1 MVLSS
6 TLILS
11 LCFQYRQSH
20 VDFATVKGIE
30 IWRSFPFMISSYD
43 INCQYGKSFL
53 ERISEWVD
61 TSEMPLFRRCVPKY
75 HLIGHK
81 EGCHWY
87 HSFWFMPGVGVTD
100 GEAPKRRWASSN
112 AIARSTREMSSGHRH
127 DISNLHSGDYNIQKT
142 FNMGTSFLYKSKLNT
157 LTRSSY
163 LFKKE
168 I

>member
-1 MVLSS
+1 MFSN
-6 TLILS
+6 LIIIFS
-11 LCFQYRQSH
+11 CRQSH
-20 VDFATVKGIE
+20 VDFASVKGIE
-30 IWRSFPFMISSYD
+30 IWRKFPFIISSYD
-43 INCQYGKSFL
+43 INCQYGKYFL
-53 ERISEWVD
+53 ERISDWVN
-61 TSEMPLFRRCVPKY
+61 TLEMPIFRRCVPKY

-81 EGCHWY
+81 EGCRWY
-87 HSFWFMPGVGVTD
+87 HSFWYMPGVGVTD
-100 GEAPKRRWASSN
+100 GEAPEWRWASAN